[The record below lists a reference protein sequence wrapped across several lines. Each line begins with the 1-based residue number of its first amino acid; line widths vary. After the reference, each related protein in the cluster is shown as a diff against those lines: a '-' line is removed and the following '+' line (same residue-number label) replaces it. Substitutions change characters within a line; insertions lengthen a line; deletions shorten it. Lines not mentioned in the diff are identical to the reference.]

1 MCVQERPCERACIH
15 NAQVLVAG
23 SPADSVAARVSR
35 LAHCLGCLAASGHY
49 AAAKLPAD
57 GFGWELEQ
65 GVTAEG
71 MQMRA

>member
-1 MCVQERPCERACIH
+1 MSVHAYTTHKYWWQA
-15 NAQVLVAG
+15 ALLT
-23 SPADSVAARVSR
+23 VAAGVSR
-35 LAHCLGCLAASGHY
+35 PAHCLGCLAASGHY

-57 GFGWELEQ
+57 GFGWELEH